1 MHGHPRR
8 FGPGGPDGPP
18 PWWPKDEAWPPAGG
32 WPRTRR
38 GFVRRVAL
46 MMAGMILLIVAAS
59 VLWNVLA
66 PSPDWHAVG
75 LRYLLP
81 FAWVVIVTTWI
92 LRLVFG
98 TARPIGDVMAAA
110 DRLAAGDY
118 SARVKARGWGEV
130 RGLIYA
136 FNEMAERLET
146 NEEQRRALLAEIA
159 HELRTPLTVIH
170 GDVEG
175 MLDGVYPRDEAH
187 LQPALDATLR
197 MTRLLEDLQML
208 STAEAGALRLHREP
222 TDLTRLVN
230 DVVAAFAP
238 QAAARDISLSA
249 DIEGLPALDVDP
261 VRLRQVFD
269 NLVANALRFTSSGGA
284 VVVGGI
290 AWGDRVV
297 FSVDDTGA
305 GIPADQLPHVF
316 ERFSKSGDA
325 KGSGLGLAVA
335 RKLVE
340 SHGGTIEA
348 ESELGKGTTITF
360 RIPMA
365 APAAVS

>member
-1 MHGHPRR
+1 MHGHPGR
-8 FGPGGPDGPP
+8 FDPRSPGGPPR
-18 PWWPKDEAWPPAGG
+18 WWPEGEAWPPTHG
-32 WPRTRR
+32 WPSAGRHFIRR
-38 GFVRRVAL
+38 LVLMVA
-46 MMAGMILLIVAAS
+46 GVVLLIVTAS

-66 PSPDWHAVG
+66 PSPEWHSVG
-75 LRYLLP
+75 ARYLLP

-92 LRLVFG
+92 LRFVFG
-98 TARPIGDVMAAA
+98 TARPVGDLMIAA

-118 SARVKARGWGEV
+118 STRVTARGWGEV
-130 RGLIYA
+130 RGLIHA
-136 FNEMAERLET
+136 FNEMAQQLET

-222 TDLTRLVN
+222 TDLARLVN
-230 DVVAAFAP
+230 EVVAAFAP
-238 QAAARDISLSA
+238 QAATRGISLSA
-249 DIEGLPALDVDP
+249 DIEGLPVLDVDP

-269 NLVANALRFTSSGGA
+269 NLVANALRFTSSGGS

-290 AWGDRVV
+290 VWGDEVV

-348 ESELGKGTTITF
+348 ESELGRGTTITF
-360 RIPMA
+360 RIPLAASMA
-365 APAAVS
+365 VH